1 MFIGNGQ
8 VIFDTI
14 RIAMGIEFNLQHD
27 ITQGQQEQQ
36 PFVETA
42 HTALV
47 KAEEAR
53 VLIMEE
59 LLNGTNVA
67 KMKLS

>member
-1 MFIGNGQ
+1 MFIDNGQ

-14 RIAMGIEFNLQHD
+14 LIAMAIEFNLQHD
-27 ITQGQQEQQ
+27 ITQDLQERQL
-36 PFVETA
+36 FVETA

-47 KAEEAR
+47 KAEEAH

-59 LLNGTNVA
+59 LLNGTSIA
-67 KMKLS
+67 KIKLS

>member
-1 MFIGNGQ
+1 MFICNGQ

-14 RIAMGIEFNLQHD
+14 PIAMVIEFNLQHD
-27 ITQGQQEQQ
+27 MIHDQQGQQ

-42 HTALV
+42 HTVLV

-59 LLNGTNVA
+59 
-67 KMKLS
+67 